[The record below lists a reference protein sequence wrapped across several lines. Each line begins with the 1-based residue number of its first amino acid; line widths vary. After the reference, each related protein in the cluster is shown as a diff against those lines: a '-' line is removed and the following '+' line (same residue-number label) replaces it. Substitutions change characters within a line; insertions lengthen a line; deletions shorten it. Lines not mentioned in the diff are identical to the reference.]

1 MNKTL
6 KLIPQIFLNIK
17 RNVRRPYIC
26 SRNKWIW
33 SFWIKQLTIETA
45 KYQIGI
51 NRGGVT
57 HLFKIILIRILW
69 EIDCLN
75 AESIAFLICSGLSTL
90 VTLLLPAESVG
101 LTIKGKEK
109 FLAPWKASSGSEK
122 ETDLGALK
130 WLSRRNWRNWSL
142 CCRISTD
149 LLGQPGNPSCSA
161 TQAQVVTPGSVA
173 SDIIPSMIFFLAA
186 SNTTARSIMLTSK
199 YSSKNL
205 WAIFSGR

>member
-57 HLFKIILIRILW
+57 HLFKIILIRIL
-69 EIDCLN
+69 
-75 AESIAFLICSGLSTL
+75 
-90 VTLLLPAESVG
+90 
-101 LTIKGKEK
+101 
-109 FLAPWKASSGSEK
+109 
-122 ETDLGALK
+122 
-130 WLSRRNWRNWSL
+130 
-142 CCRISTD
+142 
-149 LLGQPGNPSCSA
+149 
-161 TQAQVVTPGSVA
+161 
-173 SDIIPSMIFFLAA
+173 
-186 SNTTARSIMLTSK
+186 
-199 YSSKNL
+199 
-205 WAIFSGR
+205 